1 MNDELTR
8 LQRRLRVKVREPR
21 LLAQALV
28 HRSYLNE
35 ATEPGLVSNERLEFL
50 GDAVLGLVIASFL
63 FSRYPTV
70 PEGRLTELRSHLV
83 KGESL
88 AQVARRLG
96 LGEFMRLGR
105 GEDAT
110 GGRARPLNLARMLE
124 AIIGAV
130 FVDKGFRATERWLL
144 RLLEPELAA
153 LGGGELPEDA
163 KSLLQHTAQTLYA
176 TTPRYHV
183 VSTEG
188 PDHDKLF
195 TVEVLVGQRAIAAGR
210 GRSKRSAEREAAEAA
225 LAAIAAEHPDLPFAA
240 LRERGS
246 AAAGT

>member
-1 MNDELTR
+1 VSRELSK
-8 LQRRLRVKVREPR
+8 LQRRLRIKFRNPEV
-21 LLAQALV
+21 LAQALV

-35 ATEPGLVSNERLEFL
+35 AVEPGVVSNERLEFL
-50 GDAVLGLVIASFL
+50 GDAVLGLVMAGWL
-63 FSRYPTV
+63 FTRYPDV

-88 AQVARRLG
+88 ALVAARLG

-110 GGRARPLNLARMLE
+110 GGRTRPLNLARLLE
-124 AIIGAV
+124 AVIGAV
-130 FVDKGFRATERWLL
+130 FVDKGFRVTERWLL

-163 KSLLQHTAQTLYA
+163 KSRLQHTAQLLYS

-183 VSTEG
+183 ISTEG

-195 TVEVLVGQRAIAAGR
+195 TVEVLVGQRPLAAGR
-210 GRSKRSAEREAAEAA
+210 GRSKRLAEREAAEAA
-225 LAAIAAEHPDLPFAA
+225 LVAIAAEHPELPV
-240 LRERGS
+240 LS
-246 AAAGT
+246 AESD